1 MSITEDL
8 LLSFSGCSS
17 LAEIEDIVLRD
28 QSLTSIQVGT
38 QRRPCQLFTA
48 RLHLFLLQGLQRCQ
62 RLQTA
67 SLAHN
72 ALSHVDMATV
82 MTYVTELNLCHNRLS
97 DISGLQCASSL
108 QLPHHHIVML
118 LRYFPALRRLYLAH
132 NSVNSLHALMP
143 CQLLEVLDARSN
155 DLVDLDGVIQV
166 LRSLPHLSQVEMEGN
181 PCAAHRLYKANLV
194 ASAGLKMLD
203 GRFVVLYPLYCFHS
217 RSFSRSVVTSL
228 DVEGGRQ
235 MLLEAAPPSTP
246 RGTAPRPVIRLS
258 PPPNERLS
266 SGRPTT
272 AGGGAPSAAV
282 QAATAAIAA
291 SAALSRNPIFL
302 ECVPARHFEI

>member
-1 MSITEDL
+1 
-8 LLSFSGCSS
+8 
-17 LAEIEDIVLRD
+17 
-28 QSLTSIQVGT
+28 
-38 QRRPCQLFTA
+38 
-48 RLHLFLLQGLQRCQ
+48 
-62 RLQTA
+62 
-67 SLAHN
+67 
-72 ALSHVDMATV
+72 

-203 GRFVVLYPLYCFHS
+203 GRFVVLYPLYCFHF

-302 ECVPARHFEI
+302 ECVPARHFEILYFSLFVQICCCQCHRTAAAESAAARWAQVVHTSAATPCSADNRGPYQGGFRRQKIERQICYRVKVYN